1 MNVLATLLPLLR
13 KLHEI
18 IRDGVVDACERSAT
32 ETLAAVAREQEGDMI
47 YAVDRVGEDL
57 LVEFF
62 EREIAPPGRGAV
74 DRIHNDAEGCFGF
87 RNAAR
92 QNNLSLWQTFSN

>member
-1 MNVLATLLPLLR
+1 MSVPGPLLSLIK

-32 ETLAAVAREQEGDMI
+32 ETLAAVDREQEGDTI
-47 YAVDRVGEDL
+47 YAVDRISEEL

-62 EREIAPPGRGAV
+62 EREIAALAPLV
-74 DRIHNDAEGCFGF
+74 LIAEG
-87 RNAAR
+87 
-92 QNNLSLWQTFSN
+92 LP